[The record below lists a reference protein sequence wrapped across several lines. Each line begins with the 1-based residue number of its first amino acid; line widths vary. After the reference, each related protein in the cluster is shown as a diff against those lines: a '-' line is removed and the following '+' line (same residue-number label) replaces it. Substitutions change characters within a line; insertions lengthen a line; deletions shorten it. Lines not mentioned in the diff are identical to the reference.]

1 MLGKPIIQVKGMTK
15 AFSGV
20 TVLHNVDFDIYPG
33 EVHALLGENGAGKST
48 LVKIISGVHQ
58 PTSGDIYIDDK
69 IVKIPNPHAGRAL
82 GLALIHQEPLTF
94 PDLSVTENIFAGNTR
109 DGKRS
114 SIDWK
119 KKRKQASEL
128 LNGLGICID
137 ETAQVRGMPIADQQM
152 VEIACALST
161 NSRVIIMDEPTAAL
175 SSGEVKKL
183 FNIVNKLKEQ
193 GKAIVFIGHR
203 LEEIAQIAD
212 RVTVLRDG
220 EKVAE
225 RLMSEIN
232 IEQIVQMMI
241 GRTFKE
247 LIAKE
252 KVPIGEVRLELKN
265 LSLPGKFSNIS
276 LSVRS
281 GEIVGLAGLV
291 GAGRTDVG
299 NAIFGIAPPE
309 SGEIYL
315 DGKPIKVKTPADA
328 IKKGIAMVPED
339 RAIAGLLLPFTI
351 EHNMTFATLDKI
363 SNAGWISESKEDK
376 MVAGFVKE
384 LQIKLRDTDQEARE
398 LSGGNQQKVVLSKW
412 LMTEPEILILDEPTR
427 GVDVGAKAEVY
438 KLISSLARAGKA
450 ILMISSEL
458 PEILQLS
465 DRVYVMSEGRLTGE
479 FNRSEL
485 SDERIMTAASGL
497 MTKDC

>member
-1 MLGKPIIQVKGMTK
+1 MLTFDNFILSRKGVSDMLGKPIIQVKGMTK

-48 LVKIISGVHQ
+48 LVKIISGVYQ

-69 IVKIPNPHAGRAL
+69 IVKIPNPHAGREL

-119 KKRKQASEL
+119 KKRKEASEL
-128 LNGLGICID
+128 LNGLGVCID

-175 SSGEVKKL
+175 SAGEVKKL
-183 FNIVNKLKEQ
+183 FDIVNKLKDQ

-225 RLMSEIN
+225 RFMSDIN

-247 LIAKE
+247 LISKE
-252 KVPIGEVRLELKN
+252 KVPIGKVRLELKN
-265 LSLPGKFSNIS
+265 LSLSGKFTDIS
-276 LSVRS
+276 ISVRS
-281 GEIVGLAGLV
+281 GEIVGLAGF
-291 GAGRTDVG
+291 GRRRTNRCRQCD
-299 NAIFGIAPPE
+299 IWHR
-309 SGEIYL
+309 
-315 DGKPIKVKTPADA
+315 T
-328 IKKGIAMVPED
+328 
-339 RAIAGLLLPFTI
+339 
-351 EHNMTFATLDKI
+351 
-363 SNAGWISESKEDK
+363 
-376 MVAGFVKE
+376 
-384 LQIKLRDTDQEARE
+384 ARE
-398 LSGGNQQKVVLSKW
+398 RNNLFGRQANQDQN
-412 LMTEPEILILDEPTR
+412 TCR
-427 GVDVGAKAEVY
+427 C
-438 KLISSLARAGKA
+438 
-450 ILMISSEL
+450 
-458 PEILQLS
+458 
-465 DRVYVMSEGRLTGE
+465 
-479 FNRSEL
+479 N
-485 SDERIMTAASGL
+485 
-497 MTKDC
+497 

>member
-1 MLGKPIIQVKGMTK
+1 
-15 AFSGV
+15 
-20 TVLHNVDFDIYPG
+20 
-33 EVHALLGENGAGKST
+33 
-48 LVKIISGVHQ
+48 
-58 PTSGDIYIDDK
+58 
-69 IVKIPNPHAGRAL
+69 
-82 GLALIHQEPLTF
+82 
-94 PDLSVTENIFAGNTR
+94 
-109 DGKRS
+109 
-114 SIDWK
+114 
-119 KKRKQASEL
+119 
-128 LNGLGICID
+128 
-137 ETAQVRGMPIADQQM
+137 
-152 VEIACALST
+152 
-161 NSRVIIMDEPTAAL
+161 
-175 SSGEVKKL
+175 
-183 FNIVNKLKEQ
+183 
-193 GKAIVFIGHR
+193 
-203 LEEIAQIAD
+203 
-212 RVTVLRDG
+212 
-220 EKVAE
+220 
-225 RLMSEIN
+225 
-232 IEQIVQMMI
+232 
-241 GRTFKE
+241 
-247 LIAKE
+247 
-252 KVPIGEVRLELKN
+252 
-265 LSLPGKFSNIS
+265 
-276 LSVRS
+276 
-281 GEIVGLAGLV
+281 
-291 GAGRTDVG
+291 
-299 NAIFGIAPPE
+299 
-309 SGEIYL
+309 
-315 DGKPIKVKTPADA
+315 
-328 IKKGIAMVPED
+328 MVPED

>member
-48 LVKIISGVHQ
+48 LVKIISGVYQ

-69 IVKIPNPHAGRAL
+69 IVKIPNPHAGREL

-119 KKRKQASEL
+119 KKRKEASEL
-128 LNGLGICID
+128 LNGLGVCID

-175 SSGEVKKL
+175 SAGEVKKL
-183 FNIVNKLKEQ
+183 FDIVNKLKDQ

-225 RLMSEIN
+225 RFMSDIN

-247 LIAKE
+247 LISKE
-252 KVPIGEVRLELKN
+252 KVPIGKVRLELKN
-265 LSLPGKFSNIS
+265 LSLSGKFTDIS
-276 LSVRS
+276 ISVRS

-309 SGEIYL
+309 SGTIYL
-315 DGKPIKVKTPADA
+315 DGKPIKIKTPADA
-328 IKKGIAMVPED
+328 INKGIAMVPED

-351 EHNMTFATLDKI
+351 EHNITFATLGKI
-363 SNAGWISESKEDK
+363 SKAGWISDSKEDK
-376 MVAGFVKE
+376 AVAGFVKE
-384 LQIKLRDTDQEARE
+384 LQIKLRDADQEVRE

-479 FNRSEL
+479 FDRSEL

-497 MTKDC
+497 TTKDC